1 MPSFMSVM
9 APQSKWGVAILAGGQ
24 GVRMGGRKP
33 ECIDAGQRLID
44 RALGQAQRWAPNICL
59 SLRTPD
65 QIPDLPGDIT
75 VVLDPPGDIGPA
87 AGLIAALTWAQ
98 SQNLAGLL
106 TIPCDMPDLHY
117 GIWERLLTEV
127 EIASISG
134 NTALCFMPV
143 DTSGF
148 CPILTLWRTEA
159 LPSIRE
165 TVAGGRHALKH
176 LISDL
181 GGRWVAVPDG
191 WLGRNINTPDDLRS
205 SLDGFTSK
213 CDMGSVDHRVSPK
226 RSLPP

>member
-59 SLRTPD
+59 ALRT
-65 QIPDLPGDIT
+65 PGDIT

-143 DTSGF
+143 DTRGF

-165 TVAGGRHALKH
+165 AVAGGRHALKH

-205 SLDGFTSK
+205 SLA
-213 CDMGSVDHRVSPK
+213 M
-226 RSLPP
+226 